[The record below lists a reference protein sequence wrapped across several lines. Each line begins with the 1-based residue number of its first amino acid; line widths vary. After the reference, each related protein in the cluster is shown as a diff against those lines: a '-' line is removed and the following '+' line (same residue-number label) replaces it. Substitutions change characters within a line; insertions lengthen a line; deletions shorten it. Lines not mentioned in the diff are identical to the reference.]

1 MEKENNGGE
10 QKRRG
15 ERGALLLAHAVS
27 RDYGCAFT
35 RVPPRRLDP
44 RSAIRDPR
52 SAIGDP
58 AIGEIGAVALNQT

>member
-15 ERGALLLAHAVS
+15 ERGALLLAH
-27 RDYGCAFT
+27 RGE
-35 RVPPRRLDP
+35 PRLWMRLYARSAAP
-44 RSAIRDPR
+44 AGSAIRDPR